1 MRLFLLLAALCMVPV
16 PALASGPVAIVEDI
30 AADHAGIGPFEYV
43 DAGRIIDLGAAGRLV
58 IGYLKSCVR
67 ETVTGGRVTVE
78 AEKSRI
84 EGGTVAR
91 ERVECDGGRL
101 QLSLRQAGKSAV
113 LMLRRTPGAGGAE
126 IVQAA
131 FRIYSTSPF
140 IRLTGAVA
148 AGTADA
154 VEIERLDRPADVL
167 RLQTTGGTVDLSA
180 RRTALRPG
188 GLYRAR
194 AAGREVVFRVDRL
207 ARPGGPILSRLVGF

>member
-1 MRLFLLLAALCMVPV
+1 MRLLAALAALCVLPV

-43 DAGRIIDLGAAGRLV
+43 DAGRVIDLGAAGRLV

-91 ERVECDGGRL
+91 ELVECDGGRL

-113 LMLRRTPGAGGAE
+113 LMLRRPPGAGGAE

-140 IRLTGAVA
+140 IRLTGAAVA
-148 AGTADA
+148 ADA

-167 RLQTTGGTVDLSA
+167 RLKTTGGTVDLSA